1 MPPDETM
8 LHGACKAKEEGHFSP
23 SQAQGHFWSGS
34 ITGTGSLPVWSH
46 RRHRVTSDLDPS
58 QAQGHFQ
65 SGPQGKC
72 LGLYWGRSQHQEGI
86 CCPTILF
93 LESSVL
99 LGMAG
104 AGPTAL
110 LWFFWAA
117 FSAGKKGW
125 ELEFLATLGNRADE
139 VQTKVSS
146 SIQEARTHDSLCG
159 RKIMETLQNTFPS
172 ACPHSLWSRE
182 ELLGWT
188 ARSVL
193 TGRKSGL
200 HHPPWAKGHPGP
212 PWRQPGQAHPPSGN

>member
-8 LHGACKAKEEGHFSP
+8 LHGACKAKEEGHFRS
-23 SQAQGHFWSGS
+23 SC
-34 ITGTGSLPVWSH
+34 TGSLPVWIH
-46 RRHRVTSDLDPS
+46 RRHRVTSSLIHRASVWDCTGAVHS
-58 QAQGHFQ
+58 IRK
-65 SGPQGKC
+65 GK
-72 LGLYWGRSQHQEGI
+72 
-86 CCPTILF
+86 CCPTIIF
-93 LESSVL
+93 LGSSVL
-99 LGMAG
+99 LGMAE

-110 LWFFWAA
+110 LWLFWAA
-117 FSAGKKGW
+117 FCAGKKEW

-172 ACPHSLWSRE
+172 ACPHSLWSPE

-212 PWRQPGQAHPPSGN
+212 PWSQPGQAHPPSGN